1 MFSSFLITSII
12 VVLRFIDST
21 RGADSCHDFV
31 VNSTQGF
38 AGWSYGTL
46 DAPGKFRQMSVFQGD
61 DDPSY
66 QIWYDGTQMRGVDSY
81 KIPHV
86 SGSYRCVASCIQYH
100 FF

>member
-31 VNSTQGF
+31 VDATQGF

-46 DAPGKFRQMSVFQGD
+46 DATEKFQEMSMFEHD
-61 DDPSY
+61 SDAES
-66 QIWYDGTQMRGVDSY
+66 QIWYNGEQMRGADSY
-81 KIPHV
+81 KIPHI

-100 FF
+100 YF